1 MINNI
6 QRASRFKRDYKHYKR
21 KHFDV
26 NLIKEILILIV
37 QENFKELKRHYDD
50 HSLHGNWQGY
60 RELHVDNRN
69 DILLVYKVIDDSFLG
84 LARLNTHN
92 KIFG

>member
-1 MINNI
+1 MIKNI
-6 QRASRFKRDYKHYKR
+6 QRASRFKRDFKSYKR
-21 KHFDV
+21 KHFNMALLKKILV
-26 NLIKEILILIV
+26 LIIQGNQSKLS
-37 QENFKELKRHYDD
+37 RHYHD
-50 HSLHGNWQGY
+50 HALHGNWQGY

-69 DILLVYKVIDDSFLG
+69 DILLVYEIIDDSYLG